1 MYKQNRKTRD
11 YEEDVQQ
18 CLAQDIYPRNEKY
31 HNRLAWKRTVF
42 IVIYSWGGS
51 VNNSLEFVIIK
62 SVYSD
67 HLFPIITSL

>member
-31 HNRLAWKRTVF
+31 HNRLA
-42 IVIYSWGGS
+42 
-51 VNNSLEFVIIK
+51 
-62 SVYSD
+62 
-67 HLFPIITSL
+67 